1 MPEVRVQAEIAA
13 PIEAVWSV
21 YTDYTGW
28 TEWAGVREVVLRRR
42 GEPAPNGIGA
52 SCVLRARGVAIEE
65 EIIGFEPPRRLRYRL
80 VAGLP
85 FRSYEGEVV
94 LSELGENTRLSW
106 QVRFEPRVIGTG
118 GWMARLLRSELEQT
132 LERLVTY
139 PFEKRLDAPPLDD
152 STLRDRSLRR

>member
-1 MPEVRVQAEIAA
+1 MPDVRVQAEIAA
-13 PIEAVWSV
+13 PIDAVWSV

-42 GEPAPNGIGA
+42 GEPTPHGIGA
-52 SCVLRARGVAIEE
+52 SCVLRARGLAVEE
-65 EIIGFEPPRRLRYRL
+65 EIIGFEPPRRLRYRV

-85 FRSYEGEVV
+85 FRSHEGEVV

-118 GWMARLLRSELEQT
+118 GLLARLLRTELEQI

-139 PFEKRLDAPPLDD
+139 PFEKHLPARPLDEAPV
-152 STLRDRSLRR
+152 RSLRR

>member
-13 PIEAVWSV
+13 PIHVVWSV

-28 TEWAGVREVVLRRR
+28 TEWSGIREVVLRRR
-42 GEPAPNGIGA
+42 GEPTPNGIGA
-52 SCVLRARGVAIEE
+52 SCVLRARGVAVEE
-65 EIIGFEPPRRLRYRL
+65 EIVGFEPPRLLRYRI

-85 FRSYEGEVV
+85 FRSHEAEVM

-118 GWMARLLRSELEQT
+118 AWLARLVRKELEQI

-139 PFEKRLDAPPLDD
+139 PFETRLAQPAAPVEEAPV
-152 STLRDRSLRR
+152 RSLRR